1 MHWRAQRTIEGNP
14 YPKHVS
20 TSFAERQNLTMRMH
34 MRRFTRL
41 TIGFSK
47 EVEAH
52 ANVVALHFMYYNF
65 VRIHVDKPTVCGPYK
80 KARHS
85 AEGRDGLCP
94 IELAWSD
101 RSDEAQSLGS
111 RMVPGWSGP
120 RHSAKRGPTK
130 IWVFGQ
136 RPPVED
142 GRLQSNNQ

>member
-1 MHWRAQRTIEGNP
+1 MAAGVTEKLWE
-14 YPKHVS
+14 
-20 TSFAERQNLTMRMH
+20 
-34 MRRFTRL
+34 
-41 TIGFSK
+41 IGDI
-47 EVEAH
+47 
-52 ANVVALHFMYYNF
+52 VAL
-65 VRIHVDKPTVCGPYK
+65 IEAKEADKPTVCGPYK

-142 GRLQSNNQ
+142 GRHQSNNQ